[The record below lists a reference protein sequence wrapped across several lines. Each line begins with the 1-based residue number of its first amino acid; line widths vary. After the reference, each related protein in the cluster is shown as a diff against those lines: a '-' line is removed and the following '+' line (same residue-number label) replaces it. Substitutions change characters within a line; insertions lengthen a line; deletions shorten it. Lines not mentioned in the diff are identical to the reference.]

1 MDSESSSL
9 HFIRLLLEAWE
20 SEDRK
25 ESLAEALREIARL
38 GAKSTHNEDHANFLR
53 FMDEVED
60 QLLAEPE
67 ATRAHFLE
75 AVRLLLPDLV
85 ADTWEGTTE
94 EKEAILRLCEAHPDL
109 KAELDQMRS
118 ELKPLLGL
126 RGSLQLELRRGPET
140 EAVIPVP
147 IGVKTISVPNI
158 FPGAY
163 TLTLSTG
170 RLIWEG
176 MILPEQVLWAEAYPG
191 RDLEMAAQTGDLGQ
205 EATHVES
212 LLNGELELRMY
223 PGLEA
228 GTMRIARSDRR
239 LGAGKRHD
247 GIQRDRTHGSGAHEG
262 PAGVWDDPR
271 CPRVGGDG
279 QRAGGRLR

>member
-1 MDSESSSL
+1 MKSEQKPL

-38 GAKSTHNEDHANFLR
+38 GAKNTHNEDHANFQR
-53 FMDEVED
+53 FTDEVED

-67 ATRAHFLE
+67 ATRADFLE

-85 ADTWEGTTE
+85 TDTWEGASE

-109 KAELDQMRS
+109 KAELDRLRS
-118 ELKPLLGL
+118 ELKPLLGP
-126 RGSLQLELRRGPET
+126 RGPLQLELRRGPET
-140 EAVIPVP
+140 QAAIPVP
-147 IGVKTISVPNI
+147 IGVKTISVANI
-158 FPGAY
+158 VPGAY

-191 RDLEMAAQTGDLGQ
+191 RDLKMAAQAGDLGQ
-205 EATHVES
+205 EATHVQS
-212 LLNGELELRMY
+212 LLNGELELRLY

-239 LGAGKRHD
+239 LGTRKEA
-247 GIQRDRTHGSGAHEG
+247 
-262 PAGVWDDPR
+262 
-271 CPRVGGDG
+271 
-279 QRAGGRLR
+279 

>member
-1 MDSESSSL
+1 METESRSL

-60 QLLAEPE
+60 QLLADPE
-67 ATRAHFLE
+67 ASRAHFLE
-75 AVRLLLPDLV
+75 AVRLLLPDL
-85 ADTWEGTTE
+85 ATDTWEGASE
-94 EKEAILRLCEAHPDL
+94 EKEAILQLCEAHPDL
-109 KAELDQMRS
+109 KAELDRLRS
-118 ELKPLLGL
+118 ELKPLLRP
-126 RGSLQLELRRGPET
+126 RGSLQLELRRGLGT
-140 EAVIPVP
+140 HAVIHSPT
-147 IGVKTISVPNI
+147 GAEAISVPNI
-158 FPGAY
+158 VPGAY

-170 RLIWEG
+170 RPIWEG

-239 LGAGKRHD
+239 LGTRKEA
-247 GIQRDRTHGSGAHEG
+247 
-262 PAGVWDDPR
+262 
-271 CPRVGGDG
+271 
-279 QRAGGRLR
+279 